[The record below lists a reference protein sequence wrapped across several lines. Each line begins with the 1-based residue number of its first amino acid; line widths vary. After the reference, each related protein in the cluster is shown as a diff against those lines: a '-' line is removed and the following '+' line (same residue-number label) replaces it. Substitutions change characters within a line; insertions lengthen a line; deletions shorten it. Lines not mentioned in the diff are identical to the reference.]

1 MKKIKSRLFYLLIIV
16 LVISLGLLSR
26 KMAHSFPKIINMFLG
41 DGLWALMV
49 FFIIRMIFIKW
60 TTKKVALSGLLFCYF
75 IEISQLYHTPW
86 IDSIRATTLG
96 GLVLGYGF
104 LWSDLMAYLIGIG
117 VGIAFEVIFKNKLIK
132 NFHPF

>member
-16 LVISLGLLSR
+16 LVIGLGLLSR

-117 VGIAFEVIFKNKLIK
+117 VGVAFEILKDKYKL
-132 NFHPF
+132 